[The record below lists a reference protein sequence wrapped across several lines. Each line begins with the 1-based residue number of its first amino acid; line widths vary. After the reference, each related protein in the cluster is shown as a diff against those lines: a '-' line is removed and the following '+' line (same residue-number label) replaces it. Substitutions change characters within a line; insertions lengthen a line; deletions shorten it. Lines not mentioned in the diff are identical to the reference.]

1 MDNHDT
7 LEAFYRRIWEILDRH
22 YCREAMPTEQFSP
35 PDVLDRQMDIAIPA
49 QGIDTDTLLEKLETL
64 LTYTPNT
71 RQPGYMTTLFGGR
84 VDAAYAGKLVTTMA
98 NNAMHTY
105 KAAGAQILVERE
117 VLDFMLKVADL
128 PRGEGAMTP
137 GGTASNFIAM
147 KLAREH
153 AVPGA
158 EMHGWDGRR
167 YRAYTSAASHYAI
180 EAAAGNIGLGERNLV
195 SVPVT
200 TNGKMDVQALAERIH
215 ADQQAGFIP
224 FYINATVGTS
234 VLGAIDPVAEIAS
247 IARRENLWLH
257 LDAAFGGSLL
267 LSHRMR
273 NRLGCAYG
281 DSLSWD
287 AHKMMGIPLTC
298 SVILIKEKGWL
309 DKAFQAPAQGDY
321 LFQTYPEYNPGRN
334 SNQCARTN
342 DALPLW
348 MALQNLGR
356 DGYEARTERQLA
368 LARYAAKRI
377 TDHTDMVLYTEP
389 ETINV
394 CFRSRH
400 LDSET
405 VCRILDETHGI
416 KLSFARLD
424 HHTYLRLVCV
434 NPDMD
439 KAFIDNLTDK
449 IHYIATQESS

>member
-1 MDNHDT
+1 MDNT
-7 LEAFYRRIWEILDRH
+7 EFYRRIWEILDRR
-22 YCREAMPTEQFSP
+22 YCRKAMPTEQFLP
-35 PDVLDRQMDIAIPA
+35 PDVLDRQLDIAIPT
-49 QGIDTDTLLEKLETL
+49 QGIDIDTLLGKLETL

-84 VDAAYAGKLVTTMA
+84 VEAAYAGKLVTAIA

-105 KAAGAQILVERE
+105 KAAGSQILVEHA
-117 VLDFMLKVADL
+117 VMAFMLELADF
-128 PRGEGAMTP
+128 PHGEGSMTP

-153 AVPGA
+153 AAPGA

-180 EAAAGNIGLGERNLV
+180 KAAAGNIGLGEHNLV
-195 SVPVT
+195 NVPVT
-200 TNGKMDVQALAERIH
+200 ANGKMDVRALAECIH
-215 ADQQAGFIP
+215 ADRQAGFLP
-224 FYINATVGTS
+224 FYLNATVGTS
-234 VLGAIDPVAEIAS
+234 VLGAIDPVAEMAS
-247 IARRENLWLH
+247 VARRENLWLH

-267 LSHRMR
+267 LNQGMR
-273 NRLGCAYG
+273 DRIGCVHAA
-281 DSLSWD
+281 SVSWD

-298 SVILIKEKGWL
+298 SVLLVRERGWL

-321 LFQTYPEYNPGRN
+321 LFQTYQEYNPGRN

-348 MALQNLGR
+348 MALQHLGR

-368 LARYAAKRI
+368 LARYAAGRI
-377 TDHTDMVLYTEP
+377 IEHPDMVLYIKP

-400 LDSET
+400 LDSKT
-405 VCRILDETHGI
+405 VCRILDEAHGI
-416 KLSFARLD
+416 KLSFAQLD
-424 HHTYLRLVCV
+424 QHNYIRLVCV

-439 KAFIDNLTDK
+439 ETFIDDLMDR
-449 IHYIATQESS
+449 IHRIAIGKSS